1 MSISDP
7 IADML
12 TRIRN
17 GIIASFDTVD
27 IPNSKQK
34 ISIAKILKA
43 EGFIKNYKVI
53 PDRRQ
58 GILRVFL
65 KFDEGGES
73 VIGGLKRVSKP
84 SCRIYTR
91 SDSIPQVRNGYGIS
105 ILSTSKGLLTDRQAR
120 KLGVGGEIL
129 CSVW

>member
-1 MSISDP
+1 MSDP

-27 IPNSKQK
+27 IPNSKLK
-34 ISIAKILKA
+34 ISIAKILKS

-58 GILRVFL
+58 GVLRIFL
-65 KFDEGGES
+65 KFDDGGES
-73 VIGGLKRVSKP
+73 VIGGLRRVSKP
-84 SCRIYTR
+84 SCRVYTKG
-91 SDSIPQVRNGYGIS
+91 DSIPQIRNGYGIS
-105 ILSTSKGLLTDRQAR
+105 IISTSKGLLTDRQAR
-120 KLGVGGEIL
+120 KLGVGGEVL

>member
-1 MSISDP
+1 MSMSDP

-27 IPNSKQK
+27 VPSSKLK
-34 ISIAKILKA
+34 INIAKILKS

-53 PDRRQ
+53 ADKKQ
-58 GILRVFL
+58 GLIRIFL
-65 KFDEGGES
+65 KYDESGDP
-73 VIGGLKRVSKP
+73 VIGGLKRVSRC
-84 SCRIYTR
+84 SCRVFAKK
-91 SDSIPQVRNGYGIS
+91 DDIPMVLNGFGINV
-105 ILSTSKGLLTDRQAR
+105 LSTSKGVMTDKQAR